1 MAAKVLITEDE
12 PNIVESLSFI
22 LRRAGYEV
30 MAVSDGEA
38 AMAQLRA
45 ELPDAMILDL
55 MLPRLSGFEVLKRV
69 KNDPALARL
78 PVLVL
83 SAKGQAHDRRLV
95 EDIGAEAFVT
105 KPFSNRDIIERV
117 GQLCQTAAGSS
128 APFDDAP

>member
-30 MAVSDGEA
+30 LAVADGEA
-38 AMAQLRA
+38 AMAQLRT

-55 MLPRLSGFEVLKRV
+55 MLPRLSGFEVLKQV
-69 KNDPALARL
+69 KTDPVLARL

-117 GQLCQTAAGSS
+117 GQLCQTAVSRS
-128 APFDDAP
+128 VAPDDTP

>member
-30 MAVSDGEA
+30 TAVSDGEA
-38 AMAQLRA
+38 AMQQLRTG
-45 ELPDAMILDL
+45 LPDAMILDL
-55 MLPRLSGFEVLKRV
+55 MLPRLSGFEVLKQV
-69 KNDPALARL
+69 KSAPALAAL

-95 EDIGAEAFVT
+95 EQIGAEAFIT
-105 KPFSNRDIIERV
+105 KPFSNRDIVEQV
-117 GQLCQTAAGSS
+117 GRLCQR
-128 APFDDAP
+128 P

>member
-30 MAVSDGEA
+30 LAVSDGEA
-38 AMAQLRA
+38 AMAQLRT

-55 MLPRLSGFEVLKRV
+55 MLPRLSGFEVLKQV
-69 KNDPALARL
+69 KTDPVLARL

-117 GQLCQTAAGSS
+117 GQLCQTAAGRSVAS
-128 APFDDAP
+128 DDTP